1 MSTIPA
7 FGAFIDAVIAD
18 PTLSKSDAGDII
30 ATFGA
35 GISGQEARDYLEAV
49 AAGYETIG
57 VINNPTYAALRNE
70 IAAEGN
76 PTSTAMYAALEPTV
90 TNLPETFPISTGIR
104 KQYLRGERDQVD
116 ANIVTMQGFKVG
128 AARQVKEA
136 LGLGIDSLRGYKEQV
151 VNELKAME
159 NV

>member
-49 AAGYETIG
+49 AQGYETIG

-90 TNLPETFPISTGIR
+90 INLPETFPISTGIR
-104 KQYLRGERDQVD
+104 KQYLREERDQVD
-116 ANIVTMQGFKVG
+116 GNIVTMQGFKVG
-128 AARQVKEA
+128 QPHQVKEA

-151 VNELKAME
+151 VNELKAMGD
-159 NV
+159 V